1 MAKRRATLDEQI
13 ETLRRR
19 GVVFEEMGEDRARY
33 FLTYNSYYFKLKSYE
48 NNYQKIEE
56 NGSYRYVGID
66 FAYLVEL
73 SLIDFALSR
82 LVWSLCSNIEH
93 SIKVDFNQRLMEDPD
108 DGIAEKCVREAFHGL
123 IPKTHDNPYTNDL
136 LKNCHRDFAPWHLWE
151 LLALNDQLSLY
162 EAYYKVKKERLP
174 EKHLLF
180 IMRKMRNAV
189 SHGNC
194 LFADMGRP
202 VPSLA
207 EDENSRRMADIE
219 VTNKA
224 MRMCG
229 REPKTGGKRKSA
241 LQVALDRLVVNN
253 YAAVLICHLRY
264 VNSPRTLRHACD
276 EVSSFIKRANRKRE
290 EYFGSTGR
298 TAPRNVLVNSTL
310 EALATLS
317 NGYIEKAE
325 EKAAELE
332 EKDAYGPRE
341 ELTPEKIDSMIERK
355 KDKIADIQNEISDL
369 ERQKAGIE
377 TENTGME
384 DEA

>member
-151 LLALNDQLSLY
+151 LLALND
-162 EAYYKVKKERLP
+162 
-174 EKHLLF
+174 
-180 IMRKMRNAV
+180 
-189 SHGNC
+189 
-194 LFADMGRP
+194 
-202 VPSLA
+202 
-207 EDENSRRMADIE
+207 
-219 VTNKA
+219 
-224 MRMCG
+224 
-229 REPKTGGKRKSA
+229 
-241 LQVALDRLVVNN
+241 
-253 YAAVLICHLRY
+253 
-264 VNSPRTLRHACD
+264 
-276 EVSSFIKRANRKRE
+276 
-290 EYFGSTGR
+290 
-298 TAPRNVLVNSTL
+298 
-310 EALATLS
+310 
-317 NGYIEKAE
+317 
-325 EKAAELE
+325 
-332 EKDAYGPRE
+332 
-341 ELTPEKIDSMIERK
+341 
-355 KDKIADIQNEISDL
+355 
-369 ERQKAGIE
+369 
-377 TENTGME
+377 
-384 DEA
+384 

>member
-19 GVVFEEMGEDRARY
+19 GVVFEEMGEESARN

-48 NNYQKIEE
+48 NNYPKIEE
-56 NGSYRYVGID
+56 NRDYRYVGID

-93 SIKVDFNQRLMEDPD
+93 SIKVDFNQKLMDDPD
-108 DGIAEKCVREAFHGL
+108 GDIAEKCVKKCFCG
-123 IPKTHDNPYTNDL
+123 IYPTMHDNPYTNDL
-136 LKNCHRDFAPWHLWE
+136 LTNCHRDYTPWHLWE
-151 LLALNDQLSLY
+151 LLALNDQLNLY
-162 EAYYKVKKERLP
+162 EAYYKVKKEQLP

-194 LFADMGRP
+194 LFADMGRLA
-202 VPSLA
+202 PSM
-207 EDENSRRMADIE
+207 EGKDGRKMSDIE

-229 REPKTGGKRKSA
+229 REPKTGGKRKPA

-264 VNSPRTLRHACD
+264 VDSPRTIRHACN
-276 EVSSFIKRANRKRE
+276 EVRNFINRANRKRA
-290 EYFGSTGR
+290 EYFGDKGR
-298 TAPRNVLVNSTL
+298 KEPRNKLVNSTL
-310 EALATLS
+310 EALITLS

-325 EKAAELE
+325 DKAAKLE
-332 EKDAYGPRE
+332 GKDAYGPQE
-341 ELTPEKIDSMIERK
+341 EFTSEKIDSMIEK
-355 KDKIADIQNEISDL
+355 KN
-369 ERQKAGIE
+369 
-377 TENTGME
+377 
-384 DEA
+384 